1 MQRIECRVGMAVQAT
16 IEGVLFTGT
25 VEKCNAVNAKVRSNV
40 QYKRHSPGTV
50 FKIPYEWLAVTGDNG
65 NAVVQA
71 KKKLEY
77 SPFDSNNL
85 LLQALVEVY
94 DGLSPENLTHDGE
107 LPLNR
112 VRLIRAELERKI
124 KGITLAL
131 GYSPNESEL
140 YDWYD
145 QRRQFL
151 KADRVDSGPFAPGT
165 K

>member
-1 MQRIECRVGMAVQAT
+1 MNRNECRIGLSVQAT

-50 FKIPYEWLAVTGDNG
+50 FKVPYEWLAVTGDN
-65 NAVVQA
+65 AVVQV
-71 KKKLEY
+71 KKLEY

-107 LPLNR
+107 LPMNR

-131 GYSPNESEL
+131 NYSPTESEL

-145 QRRQFL
+145 QRRQYL
-151 KADRVDSGPFAPGT
+151 KSREIDRVDTGPFAPGT